1 MKIIA
6 YDHFRA
12 GTTKEGVKPDLLK
25 KEMMHVW
32 RLQKAGVIREIYSQ
46 ADAPGA
52 VIVFECGTV
61 DEAKNHTAAFPL
73 SKANQKK
80 SLLLL
85 PSPTSPCNDRVLPP
99 PGADFLPQRSPAE
112 PCPYSAKRFSE

>member
-25 KEMMHVW
+25 QEMVHAW
-32 RLQKAGVIREIYSQ
+32 RLQKAGVIREIYGR

-61 DEAKNHTAAFPL
+61 DEAKNYTAAFPL
-73 SKANQKK
+73 SKAG
-80 SLLLL
+80 LLEWI
-85 PSPTSPCNDRVLPP
+85 
-99 PGADFLPQRSPAE
+99 FLPVTAPLPFE
-112 PCPYSAKRFSE
+112 ILFDSAIAQ